1 MKNIFRITFFLL
13 LLFQEVNSQSLKATI
28 LQNTP
33 LKEHFDSNDYKGG
46 IQNWAFDQTSEGI
59 LYIANNEG
67 LLEFDG
73 REWNKYKVP
82 FSTRLRALKVDH
94 QDRIFVGGQG
104 QIGYFTKT
112 KNDLV
117 FTSLLEYLPKTKQD
131 IAETWKILE
140 FDGKILFNTESE
152 LFVFEDNK
160 IKAMNLPG
168 YLRFAFNV
176 ENRFFAQF
184 YGKGLYEIINNNFI
198 QVKGTEIGQDIIA
211 ILPNNDGYFCLTR
224 EGEMNLLNDK
234 GFTSIDL
241 KVNLGTVN
249 NALKLTSGEYV
260 IGTQS
265 NGIYIFNSNLTL
277 KNHLTKKQGL
287 SDRTVKSLYEDEF
300 HNLWVGLNNGIDYLK
315 INLPFSLINEE
326 VGVEGTGYAAIKYG
340 NEIYLGTNTGAFIQ
354 KKKKNILEGYP
365 FKIIAGSEGQVYN
378 FSEVENKL
386 ILNHDRGAFD
396 LKGEN
401 LTQIQ
406 DIGSWKFMNTKIPN
420 LIIGGD
426 YRGISLFNN
435 NNNNN
440 WSTIKRIEELEEQ
453 SSRIM
458 EFENDST
465 LWMTHGS
472 KGAFRIEFD
481 SNLNIQKK
489 IQQFGKNDGLPSNI
503 MIDVYSLNDNLVFTT
518 EKGIYDFN
526 LNSHTFSPN
535 KYFNKWLGTEYVSTM
550 VANRNN
556 SIYYIQNKKFGDL
569 VQKGFGDFENKTHIF
584 KHINK
589 FISDDLTNIS
599 ILDKNNVLIGAKE
612 GFINYTPNKKLSINK
627 KFQVLL
633 RKVETQ
639 SSTDSI
645 NTYNPPYVDK
655 IEITEKNSIKFY
667 YAAPYFDGFEDLKY
681 SYRLLPLEEQW
692 SKWSNSGEKEYTHL
706 PFGEYTLEIKAQN
719 IYELESNISTF
730 SFEVITPW
738 YFTNWAKICYL
749 ILALIS
755 LTLIPLIQQKKHRK
769 EKSIIYKSKDE
780 EIKVKDKEINKLE
793 NEKLKS
799 EINLKNDQLTTIT
812 MHLVKNN
819 DFIQDVQNK
828 IISSLDQVDSKKELK
843 NIIKTIDK
851 ELSNKDSWDQF
862 AYHFDQVHGNYLKKL
877 SDSNIKLS
885 PREIKLA
892 AFLRMNMSSKEISK
906 MLNITSRGVELARY
920 RLRKKLNLKRSQNL
934 VEYLIDLDNS

>member
-1 MKNIFRITFFLL
+1 MKNIIHIILFLIL
-13 LLFQEVNSQSLKATI
+13 LIYEGNSQNLNPSSI
-28 LQNTP
+28 RSTP
-33 LKEHFDSNDYKGG
+33 LKVHFDSNDYKGG

-73 REWNKYKVP
+73 REWNKYEVP
-82 FSTRLRALKVDH
+82 FSTRLRALKVDN

-112 KNDLV
+112 KNDLI
-117 FTSLLEYLPKTKQD
+117 FTSLLKYLPLDKQD
-131 IAETWKILE
+131 IAETWKIIE
-140 FDGKILFNTESE
+140 FEGKIIFNTESE
-152 LFVFEDNK
+152 LFVFENNNL
-160 IKAMNLPG
+160 KAMTLPG
-168 YLRFAFNV
+168 YMRFAFNV

-184 YGKGLYEIINNNFI
+184 YGKGLYEFTNNEFI
-198 QVKGTEIGQDIIA
+198 PIKGTEIGFDIVA
-211 ILPNNDGYFCLTR
+211 ILPNNNGFYCLTR
-224 EGEMNLLNDK
+224 EGEIKLLNDK
-234 GFTSIDL
+234 EFVTINLNLD
-241 KVNLGTVN
+241 LGTIN
-249 NALKLTSGEYV
+249 DAIKLKSGEYV

-277 KNHLTKKQGL
+277 KNHLTKKEGL

-326 VGVEGTGYAAIKYG
+326 VGVEGTGYAAIKY
-340 NEIYLGTNTGAFIQ
+340 NNKIYLGTNTGVFTQ
-354 KKKKNILEGYP
+354 KEKKNYLNGYP
-365 FKIIAGSEGQVYN
+365 FKIIAKSEGQVYN
-378 FSEVENKL
+378 FSKVNNKL
-386 ILNHDRGAFD
+386 ILNHDRGAFE
-396 LKGEN
+396 LNGEN

-426 YRGISLFNN
+426 YRGISLFNKN
-435 NNNNN
+435 KDN
-440 WSTIKRIEELEEQ
+440 WSVVQRVEKLEEQ

-465 LWMTHGS
+465 LWMTHVS

-481 SNLNIQKK
+481 SNLAIQKNIQK
-489 IQQFGKNDGLPSNI
+489 FGKNDGLPSNI
-503 MIDVYSLNDNLVFTT
+503 MIDVYSLNNNLVFTT
-518 EKGIYDFN
+518 EKGIYNFN
-526 LNSHTFSPN
+526 STSQTFNPN
-535 KYFNKWLGTEYVSTM
+535 LYFNKWLGTEYVSTM
-550 VANRNN
+550 VSNENN
-556 SIYYIQNKKFGDL
+556 SIYYIQNKKLGNL
-569 VQKGFGDFENKTHIF
+569 VQKGFGNFENETHLF

-589 FISDDLTNIS
+589 YISDDLANIS

-612 GFINYTPNKKLSINK
+612 GFINYTPNKKLFINK
-627 KFQVLL
+627 DFKVLL
-633 RKVETQ
+633 RKIEIQ

-645 NTYNPPYVDK
+645 KTYNSSYIDN
-655 IEITEKNSIKFY
+655 IEISERNSIKFH
-667 YAAPYFDGFEDLKY
+667 YAAPYFDGFEDLNY
-681 SYRLLPLEEQW
+681 SYRLLPLDEN
-692 SKWSNSGEKEYTHL
+692 WSNWSSLGEKEFTHL
-706 PFGEYTLEIKAQN
+706 PFGKYTLEIKAQN
-719 IYELESNISTF
+719 IYEIESNISTF
-730 SFEVITPW
+730 SFEVLTPW
-738 YFTNWAKICYL
+738 YFTNWAKMGYL

-755 LTLIPLIQQKKHRK
+755 LTLIPLIQQKKYRK
-769 EKSIIYKSKDE
+769 EKSIIYKNKDE
-780 EIKVKDKEINKLE
+780 EIKIKDEEINKLE

-819 DFIQDVQNK
+819 DFIQDIQNK
-828 IISSLDQVDSKKELK
+828 ITSSLDKTDSKKELN

-851 ELSNKDSWDQF
+851 ELSNNDSWDQF

-877 SDSNIKLS
+877 SDNNIKLS

-906 MLNITSRGVELARY
+906 MLNITPRGVELARY

>member
-1 MKNIFRITFFLL
+1 MKNLFRFIPFILL
-13 LLFQEVNSQSLKATI
+13 VFHQVNSQSVKAPI
-28 LQNTP
+28 LRNTP

-46 IQNWAFDQTSEGI
+46 IQNWAFDQTSDGI

-73 REWNKYKVP
+73 REWNKYEVP
-82 FSTRLRALKVDH
+82 LSTRLRAIKVDS

-117 FTSLLEYLPKTKQD
+117 FTSLLKHLPKNKQD

-140 FDGKILFNTESE
+140 LNNKILFNTESE

-160 IKAMNLPG
+160 IKSMNLPG
-168 YLRFAFNV
+168 YMRFAFNV
-176 ENRFFAQF
+176 NNKIFAQF
-184 YGKGLYEIINNNFI
+184 YGKGLYEIINNEFI
-198 QVKGTEIGQDIIA
+198 KVKGSEIDFDIIA
-211 ILPNNDGYFCLTR
+211 ILPTNKGYYCLTR
-224 EGEMNLLNDK
+224 EGEMKLLTDK
-234 GFTSIDL
+234 GYTPIDL
-241 KVNLGTVN
+241 KVTLGTVN
-249 NALKLTSGEYV
+249 TALKLTSGEYV

-265 NGIYIFNSNLTL
+265 KGIYIFNSNFTL
-277 KNHLTKKQGL
+277 KNHLTKKEGL

-300 HNLWVGLNNGIDYLK
+300 QNLWVGLNNGIDYLK

-326 VGVEGTGYAAIKYG
+326 VGIEGTGYAAISYG
-340 NEIYLGTNTGAFIQ
+340 NEIYLGTNTGVFIQ
-354 KKKKNILEGYP
+354 KKENYNSNGYP
-365 FKIIAGSEGQVYN
+365 FKIITGSEGQVYN

-406 DIGSWKFMNTKIPN
+406 EIGSWKFMNTKIPN
-420 LIIGGD
+420 IIIGGD
-426 YRGISLFNN
+426 YRGISLFNKN
-435 NNNNN
+435 KDN
-440 WSTIKRIEELEEQ
+440 WSVAQRVEKLEEQ

-465 LWMTHGS
+465 LWMTHVS

-481 SNLNIQKK
+481 SNLTIQKNIQKY
-489 IQQFGKNDGLPSNI
+489 GKNDGLPSNM
-503 MIDVYSLNDNLVFTT
+503 MIDVYSLNNNLVFTT

-526 LNSHTFSPN
+526 SNSHTFSPN
-535 KYFNKWLGTEYVSTM
+535 LYFNKWLGTEYVSTM
-550 VANRNN
+550 ASNGTN
-556 SIYYIQNKKFGDL
+556 SVYYIQNKKFGNL
-569 VQKGFGDFENKTHIF
+569 VQKGFGSFENKTTIF

-589 FISDDLTNIS
+589 FISDDLANIS

-612 GFINYTPNKKLSINK
+612 GFIDYTPNKKTFVNK
-627 KFQVLL
+627 NFRVLL

-645 NTYNPPYVDK
+645 NTYNPSYIDQ
-655 IEITEKNSIKFY
+655 IEITETHSIKFH
-667 YAAPYFDGFEDLKY
+667 YASPYFDGFEDLKY
-681 SYRLLPLEEQW
+681 CYRLLPLDEQW
-692 SKWSNSGEKEYTHL
+692 SKWSSLGEKEFTHL
-706 PFGEYTLEIKAQN
+706 PFGEYTLEIKAKN
-719 IYELESNISTF
+719 IYEIESNVSTF
-730 SFEVITPW
+730 SFEVLTPW
-738 YFTNWAKICYL
+738 YFTNLAKMCYL
-749 ILALIS
+749 ILVLIS
-755 LTLIPLIQQKKHRK
+755 LTLIPFIQQKKYRK
-769 EKSIIYKSKDE
+769 EKSIIYKNKDE
-780 EIKVKDKEINKLE
+780 EIKIKDKEINKLE

-828 IISSLDQVDSKKELK
+828 IVSSLDQTDSKKALK
-843 NIIKTIDK
+843 KIIKTIDK
-851 ELSNKDSWDQF
+851 ELSNNDSWDQF
-862 AYHFDQVHGNYLKKL
+862 AYHFDQVHSNYLKKL

-920 RLRKKLNLKRSQNL
+920 RLRKKLNLKREQNL

>member
-1 MKNIFRITFFLL
+1 MKNLLRIIFLFL
-13 LLFQEVNSQSLKATI
+13 LLFQEVNSQSVKSTI
-28 LQNTP
+28 LRNTP

-46 IQNWAFDQTSEGI
+46 IQNWAFDQNSEGI
-59 LYIANNEG
+59 LYIANNDG

-73 REWNKYKVP
+73 REWNKYEVP
-82 FSTRLRALKVDH
+82 FSGRLRALKVDS

-117 FTSLLEYLPKTKQD
+117 FTSLLKYLPSDKQD

-140 FDGKILFNTESE
+140 LDGKILFNTESE
-152 LFVFEDNK
+152 LFVFEDNN
-160 IKAMNLPG
+160 IKAMTLPG
-168 YLRFAFNV
+168 YMRFAFHV
-176 ENRFFAQF
+176 ENRFYAQF
-184 YGKGLYEIINNNFI
+184 YGKGLYEIVNNNFI
-198 QVKGTEIGQDIIA
+198 QVKGTEIGHDIIA
-211 ILPNNDGYFCLTR
+211 ILPNSEGYFCLTR

-234 GFTSIDL
+234 GYTPIDL

-249 NALKLTSGEYV
+249 DALKLTSGEYV

-265 NGIYIFNSNLTL
+265 KGIYILNSNLTL
-277 KNHLTKKQGL
+277 KNHLTKKEGL
-287 SDRTVKSLYEDEF
+287 SDRTVKSLYEDQF
-300 HNLWVGLNNGIDYLK
+300 QNLWVGLNNGIDYLK
-315 INLPFSLINEE
+315 LSLPFSLINEE
-326 VGVEGTGYAAIKYG
+326 VGVEGTGYAAIRYD
-340 NEIYLGTNTGAFIQ
+340 NEIYLGTNNGVFIQ
-354 KKKKNILEGYP
+354 KKEKNILEGYP

-378 FSEVENKL
+378 FSEVGNKL

-396 LKGEN
+396 LEGEN

-420 LIIGGD
+420 LVVGGD
-426 YRGISLFNN
+426 YRGISLFNKN
-435 NNNNN
+435 NDN
-440 WSTIKRIEELEEQ
+440 WSTIQRVEELEEQ

-489 IQQFGKNDGLPSNI
+489 IKKFGKNDGLPSNI
-503 MIDVYSLNDNLVFTT
+503 MIGVYSLNNNLVFTT

-526 LNSHTFSPN
+526 INSDAFSPN
-535 KYFNKWLGTEYVSTM
+535 LYFNKLLGTAHVSAM
-550 VANRNN
+550 VSNESN
-556 SIYYIQNKKFGDL
+556 SIYYIQNKKFGNL
-569 VQKGFGDFENKTHIF
+569 VQKGFGTFENETNIF

-589 FISDDLTNIS
+589 FISDDLINIS

-612 GFINYTPNKKLSINK
+612 GFIDYTPNKKLFINNN
-627 KFQVLL
+627 FQVLL

-639 SSTDSI
+639 SPTDSI
-645 NTYNPPYVDK
+645 STYNPSYIDK
-655 IEITEKNSIKFY
+655 IEITETHSIKFH

-681 SYRLLPLEEQW
+681 SYRLLPLDEQW
-692 SKWSNSGEKEYTHL
+692 SKWTNSGDKEFTHL

-719 IYELESNISTF
+719 IYELESNLSSF
-730 SFEVITPW
+730 SFEVLTPW
-738 YFTNWAKICYL
+738 YFTNWAKLCYL
-749 ILALIS
+749 ILALVS
-755 LTLIPLIQQKKHRK
+755 LILIPFIQQKKHRK
-769 EKSIIYKSKDE
+769 EKSIIYKNKDE
-780 EIKVKDKEINKLE
+780 EIKIKDKEINKLE

-799 EINLKNDQLTTIT
+799 EIDLKNDQLTTIT

-819 DFIQDVQNK
+819 DFIQDVQNN
-828 IISSLDQVDSKKELK
+828 IVSSLNQIDSKKELK
-843 NIIKTIDK
+843 KIIKTIDK
-851 ELSNKDSWDQF
+851 ELSNNDSWDQF

-877 SDSNIKLS
+877 SDNNIKLS

-906 MLNITSRGVELARY
+906 MLNITPRGVELARY
-920 RLRKKLNLKRSQNL
+920 RLRKKLKLQREQNL